1 MNARSGRLAATQE
14 HSLTP
19 TATASDALVFFGAT
33 GDLAYKK
40 IFPALQALVRDGLDI
55 PIIGIAR
62 QGWNLDK
69 LRDRMRDSLEHNG
82 GVDPAAFAKLSANLQ
97 YIDGDYTDPE
107 TFTRLKAALKDRT
120 CPLHYLAIPPALF
133 PTVVNGLAKAS
144 CATNARVVVEKPF
157 GRDLASAKALNDTL
171 HAVFPEDHVFRIDHF
186 LGKEAVRNL
195 LYFRFANTFLEP
207 VWNRNYIDNV
217 QVTMAE
223 DFGIQGRGAFYDDVG
238 AIRDV
243 VQNHLLQ
250 VVALLAMDAPIGDDA
265 LAIQAEKLRLFRA
278 MRPLRP
284 EHTVRG
290 QFTGYR
296 DESGVRPDSNIE
308 TFAAMRLEI
317 DTWRWAGVP
326 FYIRAGKRLPLTA
339 TEVTV
344 DLKCPPMAIF
354 DADFERH
361 GKPGHPL
368 PRSNYFRFR
377 LGPDMV
383 IATGARVKQPGE
395 AMRGDDVELVARHQP
410 SRGAPP
416 YERLLGDALRGDSSL
431 FTRDEA
437 VEEAWRVVDTVLEM
451 ETPVA
456 TYAPGT
462 WGPSSADSV
471 VVEGDG
477 WHDPVPEASTRC

>member
-1 MNARSGRLAATQE
+1 LNQ
-14 HSLTP
+14 P
-19 TATASDALVFFGAT
+19 QKPSDALVFFGAT

-40 IFPALQALVRDGLDI
+40 IFPALQALVRDHGLDI

-62 QGWNLDK
+62 QDWNVDR
-69 LRDRMRDSLEHNG
+69 LRDRMRDSLEHAG
-82 GVDPAAFAKLSANLQ
+82 GIIEPAFATLCANLQ
-97 YIDGDYTDPE
+97 YIHGDYTDPS
-107 TFTRLKAALKDRT
+107 TFQRLKEALKGRER
-120 CPLHYLAIPPALF
+120 PLHYLAIPPALF
-133 PTVVNGLAKAS
+133 PTVVQGLAQS
-144 CATNARVVVEKPF
+144 GCAVDARVVVEKPF
-157 GRDLASAKALNDTL
+157 GRDLASARALNETL
-171 HAVFPEDHVFRIDHF
+171 HAVFPERSVFRIDHF

-290 QFTGYR
+290 QFAGYR
-296 DESGVRPDSNIE
+296 EEAGVRPDSNIE

-383 IATGARVKQPGE
+383 IATGARVKRPGE
-395 AMRGDDVELVARHQP
+395 AMRGEDVELVARHQP

-437 VEEAWRVVDTVLEM
+437 VEEAWRVVDPVLEM

-456 TYAPGT
+456 LYAPGT

-477 WHDPVPEASTRC
+477 WHDPIPEASARC